1 MRKNRPLPDRPPAF
15 TGSLDSDA
23 GAAIEW
29 LFAHSDEWLVQ
40 DDYEATSLGG
50 YAA

>member
-15 TGSLDSDA
+15 TGDHDA
-23 GAAIEW
+23 AAEW
-29 LFAHSDEWLVQ
+29 LFPHNEQSLAEDESGTANH
-40 DDYEATSLGG
+40 DG